1 MKDKTFA
8 IDFGLAFP
16 MDINLTIVDNMG
28 ETHHTK
34 ALSFEYS
41 GRNKYV
47 VNMDTIW
54 DEGLYHAIFY
64 YPDGSS
70 ETTSFIVDY

>member
-1 MKDKTFA
+1 MK
-8 IDFGLAFP
+8 
-16 MDINLTIVDNMG
+16 
-28 ETHHTK
+28 EHYTK

-41 GRNKYV
+41 GRKEYV

-70 ETTSFIVDY
+70 KTTSFIVDY